1 MDVSKRSFIMKP
13 SWTKVVKWITTVCRY
28 LDFFKKRDVEQL
40 RKKLPP
46 DVGQ

>member
-1 MDVSKRSFIMKP
+1 MK
-13 SWTKVVKWITTVCRY
+13 SSSTKVVKWIITACWY
-28 LDFFKKRDVEQL
+28 LDFKRDVEQL

>member
-1 MDVSKRSFIMKP
+1 MDVSKRNFIMKS
-13 SWTKVVKWITTVCRY
+13 SWTKVVKWITTACRY
-28 LDFFKKRDVEQL
+28 LDFLKDVEQL

>member
-1 MDVSKRSFIMKP
+1 MDVSKRSFIMK
-13 SWTKVVKWITTVCRY
+13 SNWTKVIKWITIACRY
-28 LDFFKKRDVEQL
+28 LDFFKRDVEQL